1 MLYISLIKGLQNGS
15 VLVHCAMGVSRSA
28 TIVIAYLMQ
37 RFLYSYAFAYNLVKK
52 KRIIICPNP
61 GFSKQLKELEQ

>member
-1 MLYISLIKGLQNGS
+1 
-15 VLVHCAMGVSRSA
+15 MGVSRSV

-37 RFLYSYAFAYNLVKK
+37 RFLYNYAFAYNLVKK